1 MASTSARAA
10 ATLSVWSAPAL
21 GLQTPRCV
29 ASMPITRALGGGGAS
44 SVGFAGG
51 AGEQERRLREF
62 VERELRAD
70 PSLAVLV
77 ELEEKALQQSR
88 GGQATGGANL
98 QSFRGGAQSTHSLI
112 EIARA
117 KSRLASRVASHL
129 AASAEPYNGLSE
141 PSNNCRTL
149 LNTWMATCVFG

>member
-1 MASTSARAA
+1 MRG
-10 ATLSVWSAPAL
+10 
-21 GLQTPRCV
+21 GLAV
-29 ASMPITRALGGGGAS
+29 LLFVSWVSG
-44 SVGFAGG
+44 GFAGG

-77 ELEEKALQQSR
+77 ELEEKALQRSR

>member
-1 MASTSARAA
+1 MRG
-10 ATLSVWSAPAL
+10 
-21 GLQTPRCV
+21 GLAV
-29 ASMPITRALGGGGAS
+29 LLFVSWVSG
-44 SVGFAGG
+44 GFAGG

-117 KSRLASRVASHL
+117 KSRTCLRVASHL
-129 AASAEPYNGLSE
+129 AASAEPYNGC
-141 PSNNCRTL
+141 PSHPTTV
-149 LNTWMATCVFG
+149 NTAQHLDGYLRIWLKGESKT